1 MVETNFHV
9 CEVLEN
15 HLIKVINDMSIFRH
29 SQEYGC
35 SSIQREYSCCS
46 PSVADIYR
54 FNGLVRKYQGYV
66 VCRREPKRIETAWIF
81 SHQITSVFYETVRLR
96 RLQILNL

>member
-9 CEVLEN
+9 CGVPEN

-54 FNGLVRKYQGYV
+54 LNGLVRKYPGPRGVQAGTQKD
-66 VCRREPKRIETAWIF
+66 RN
-81 SHQITSVFYETVRLR
+81 RLDICAPNY
-96 RLQILNL
+96 LCVL